1 MYFLSKKLILCLSKL
16 HSFCNW
22 KGSGYIKNIKIRFI
36 VFGIIFCILMSISGI
51 YVIANQGTN
60 KGLST
65 DLVDIEVKNYKLDED
80 ENESEFGDEERKVIP
95 GEEFSIIPKVFNL
108 GMDCYLRIKV
118 NYINEDTDFI
128 DYVTGFSGDFTK
140 YGEYYYY
147 NTIFKSNENVKIF
160 DTIRIPEDVAS
171 RVSNGKIKLQVI
183 AEAIQEKNFQP
194 DYALADP
201 WKNVQPSKTVNS
213 TYEIDDKS
221 NVTINYENNTDKD
234 ISVSDGFFERT
245 RKMVPGD
252 NFTDSIKI
260 KNANKD
266 KAKYYL
272 SFKTDEKDIKEID
285 LLNQIQLIITKKD
298 GQVVYQGKLLN
309 EGKLLLGEYKLGE
322 DDELYFNVIVPEDL
336 DNQYENL
343 SPKLILVFSS
353 EYETKDNTIIL
364 PITGDPIQLA
374 ITMFCVSTI
383 GLVTV
388 MLLAYRDRKKEY

>member
-1 MYFLSKKLILCLSKL
+1 
-16 HSFCNW
+16 
-22 KGSGYIKNIKIRFI
+22 
-36 VFGIIFCILMSISGI
+36 MSISGI

-147 NTIFKSNENVKIF
+147 NNVFKSNENVKIF

-234 ISVSDGFFERT
+234 ISVSDNFFERA
-245 RKMVPGD
+245 RKIVPGD

-260 KNANKD
+260 KNTNKE
-266 KAKYYL
+266 KVGYYL
-272 SFKTDEKDIKEID
+272 SLNVDKKDSKDKD
-285 LLNQIQLIITKKD
+285 LLNQIQLIITNKNGK
-298 GQVVYQGKLLN
+298 VVYKGKLLK
-309 EGKLLLGEYKLGE
+309 EDKLLLGEYKLGE
-322 DDELYFNVIVPEDL
+322 EDELYFNVIVPEDL
-336 DNQYENL
+336 NNEYENL
-343 SPKLILVFSS
+343 GPKLLLVFSADYKAK
-353 EYETKDNTIIL
+353 EDTIIL
-364 PITGDPIQLA
+364 PITGDPITLA
-374 ITMFCVSTI
+374 ITIFCISTI

-388 MLLAYRDRKKEY
+388 VLLAYRERKKEY